1 MPVPASLDP
10 VQAIAQ
16 IIADRDS
23 KIPVEFL
30 LPLKTKA
37 ALPLNVAD
45 VRSSSGLLSPR
56 ELKITALDATSLR
69 DAIATRAY
77 TAVEVARAFVGATAI
92 AQQTTNCLVDLFAE
106 EALEQAAGLDAFLLK
121 EGRTVGPLHG
131 VPISVKVRT
140 ASQTALFRGVLT
152 LMLQPLLIYRTT
164 STSKGSIRPADC
176 SPTSARASRPKT
188 PTASEIYE
196 QLERFSTPVRPY

>member
-1 MPVPASLDP
+1 MPIPASLDP
-10 VQAIAQ
+10 AQAIAHA
-16 IIADRDS
+16 IAERDS
-23 KIPVEFL
+23 KIPAKFL

-37 ALPLNVAD
+37 ALLLNVAD

-56 ELKITALDATSLR
+56 ELEITALDATSLR
-69 DAIATRAY
+69 DAIAARAY

-92 AQQTTNCLVDLFAE
+92 AQQTTNCLVDLFAD

-131 VPISVKVRT
+131 VPISVKVSEPLKLLSRG
-140 ASQTALFRGVLT
+140 ALR
-152 LMLQPLLIYRTT
+152 LMLRPGIIYRTT

-196 QLERFSTPVRPY
+196 QLERFSTPVRLY